1 MSEESKNGGTP
12 KSAAEAKFIKMTTE
26 PVERLVAQLAVP
38 TIISMLVTSFYNLA
52 DTFFVRQL
60 ESDSMIAAVGIVF
73 PLMAIIQSFGFFCG
87 HGSGNYIS
95 RALGRRDYKDA
106 ETMAAT
112 GFGYAVMFG
121 LGICVLGS
129 LFRGPFVTLLGAKTE
144 ATAAASAE
152 YMQWILLA
160 APFMTGAFVLNN
172 QLRMQGNAFFAM
184 IGLTSG
190 SVLNVVLD
198 PVFIF
203 KNGDKLFGGAI
214 TMPFGL
220 GFGVGGA
227 ALATGLSQL
236 VSFALL
242 LGGIHFSDNIKI
254 RLKNF
259 SFKPYYFKGIIQGGL
274 PSLVRQG
281 LASVSTMALNHAVG
295 LYIDGG
301 EMIDAVQA
309 AMTGVSKLMNV
320 AASAL
325 IGFGQGFQPVCGF
338 NYGAKKYGRVRRAYW
353 FCVRLGF
360 AVLVC
365 LSAVGIIFAKPITA
379 AIAGSSELAQSIA
392 AVTLRIQLLS
402 FPLMSW
408 VMLINMMLQNIGMTF
423 RATVVAM
430 TRQGLTFIPCVLG
443 LPPLAALL
451 GFEPVVGLETAQFF
465 ADVLAFFISLPIGL
479 AVLKQLKEQ
488 GDQLEDRDERVRS
501 QKIDD

>member
-1 MSEESKNGGTP
+1 MDGKNP
-12 KSAAEAKFIKMTTE
+12 SAQTSASEAKFIKMTTE
-26 PVERLVAQLAVP
+26 PVEKLVAHLAVP

-95 RALGRRDYKDA
+95 RALGRREYKDA

-121 LGICVLGS
+121 LAICLLGTA
-129 LFRGPFVTLLGAKTE
+129 FRNPFVTVLGAKTE
-144 ATAAASAE
+144 ATAAASLD
-152 YMQWILLA
+152 YMQWILIA

-190 SVLNVVLD
+190 AVLNVVLD

-203 KNGDKLFGGAI
+203 KKGDPLFGGAL
-214 TMPFGL
+214 TMPFGV
-220 GFGVGGA
+220 GMGVGGA
-227 ALATGLSQL
+227 ALATALSQT
-236 VSFALL
+236 VSFILL
-242 LGGIHFSDNIKI
+242 LLGIHFSDNIKI
-254 RLKNF
+254 RPKNF
-259 SFKPYYFKGIIQGGL
+259 SFKPYYFKGIVQGGL

-281 LASVSTMALNHAVG
+281 LASVATMALNHAVG
-295 LYIDGG
+295 LYLDGG

-320 AASAL
+320 ASSAL

-338 NYGAKKYGRVRRAYW
+338 NYGAKKYGRVCRAFY

-360 AVLVC
+360 AVLVL
-365 LSAVGIIFAKPITA
+365 LSAVGIIFAGPITS

-392 AVTLRIQLLS
+392 KFTLRAQLIS

-408 VMLINMMLQNIGMTF
+408 VMIINMMLQNIGMTV

-443 LPPLAALL
+443 LPLIFKLF
-451 GFEPVVGLETAQFF
+451 GFEPVLGLELAQMF
-465 ADVLAFFISLPIGL
+465 ADILALIISLPIGIP
-479 AVLKQLKEQ
+479 VLRDMKLK
-488 GDQLEDRDERVRS
+488 GDIAEETVAN
-501 QKIDD
+501 QKNI